1 MVQGMSE
8 IYYKQC
14 RFRRV
19 DETLDKRHHVLME
32 AVAWIDEKGAFVGTT
47 MTLDGFPDIRFE
59 VIEVFDKR
67 MLEEDIREK
76 QKLDRGSL
84 GSINKR

>member
-1 MVQGMSE
+1 MSE
-8 IYYKQC
+8 TYYKQC

-19 DETLDKRHHVLME
+19 DGTLETI
-32 AVAWIDEKGAFVGTT
+32 AWIDEKGARVGAT